1 MGSDNH
7 GSVPPGS
14 LLLDATAAMRETA
27 PPRVG
32 MRPVMSAVM
41 RAVMTRILRHLAW
54 LAMISTLLG
63 GTAAVVAA
71 TSAAASAAPAAS
83 ATAQGGWVRIAHLSP
98 EAPAMDIYLY
108 PFGSPGHPTVLKDVS
123 YGNVSAYI
131 AVSPGQ
137 YTVAM
142 RGFGAPASSTP
153 ALVSSFRVTGQT
165 SYTVAALGPDPG
177 LQVEVLTDQMS
188 PAPGKALVRVV
199 QASLKQHRVTVSDGP
214 GVLARQ
220 LAFGVATPYVAVPA
234 GVRTVQ
240 FTASSEHTATSVQ
253 LAVGTVHTI
262 VVLDAPSGL
271 KVDSL
276 LDAAHSQTAPAG
288 GAEAGLGGVA
298 SRPAGTPTAWLL
310 TMAAGALLTAAGI
323 AGLRRSRSR
332 LGGDHS

>member
-1 MGSDNH
+1 MGPDNR
-7 GSVPPGS
+7 GSLPPVG
-14 LLLDATAAMRETA
+14 LLLDAAAAMRALT
-27 PPRVG
+27 PPQV
-32 MRPVMSAVM
+32 VI
-41 RAVMTRILRHLAW
+41 TRLLRHLAR
-54 LAMISTLLG
+54 LAMITALLG

-83 ATAQGGWVRIAHLSP
+83 ATAQDGWVRIAHLSP

-153 ALVSSFRVTGQT
+153 ALVSSFTVTGQT

-177 LQVEVLTDQMS
+177 LQVEVLKDQMS
-188 PAPGKALVRVV
+188 PTPGKALVRVV

-220 LAFGVATPYVAVPA
+220 LAFGVATSYVAVPA
-234 GVRTVQ
+234 GARTVQ

-253 LAVGTVHTI
+253 LAAGTVHTI

-276 LDAAHSQTAPAG
+276 LDAAHSQTA
-288 GAEAGLGGVA
+288 
-298 SRPAGTPTAWLL
+298 RPAGPRPAWAAWRRARRAPTAWLL
-310 TMAAGALLTAAGI
+310 TMGAGALLTAAGI
-323 AGLRRSRSR
+323 RPAPLAPPPGRGSLLS
-332 LGGDHS
+332 